1 MSAGL
6 SMKTFIAECRRRRV
20 FRLAGLYV
28 VGCWGVLQV
37 VDLALENWGVA
48 EHAIRFVWIAAIIGF
63 PVALLFGWR
72 FDIVGGRIQR
82 TADGVTSADPSIHTI
97 DYLVLIALGAIVI
110 AVSYGIGTE
119 VFVVA
124 ETEQELTLAKRAD
137 PMSIAVL
144 PFSID
149 DQESGDSEFLASGI
163 QDELLTRLS
172 LIQTLKVTSRTSVER
187 YRETTTSIPM
197 IGKELG
203 VAKIL
208 EGRIQRVGDQI
219 RVNIQLIDAEK
230 DEHLW
235 ADTFDKR
242 FTASNVFDIQTEI
255 VEAIAQQLEVT
266 ITPAETQQLASMPTD
281 NLSAYSEYLK
291 GKHLSQ
297 SESVESMTEA
307 TTHFKKAIE
316 FDPDFALAY
325 VSLADAYLTLS
336 ANFKAGMEAAEST
349 VLAEPLL
356 MRALDLEPGLGEA
369 YASLGLVRQLQNN
382 VLSAEEAYRT
392 AMKLRP
398 TYSRV
403 FRLLGRLKIRQ
414 GYREEGYEWLQ
425 KALSLDPYSIPVN
438 FDIARYH
445 DTAGDFES
453 ALTLYRQI
461 VELAPDHAFSYVYI
475 AAIHYLVYGQVDES
489 LIWYQKAVEHD
500 VLSPSLAAAQAIA
513 YLELGDPISA
523 RVFISRALEM
533 SPRTFWPLWTS
544 LLLNFYVGD
553 AEAAEQDARTLFEV
567 YPRNTHALSFLRNA
581 DIANGRYE
589 AAASRYAR
597 AYQELTEYEEPVV
610 TRDNYVE
617 AIDLALVLMYLDQHE
632 RAGDLLEGA
641 LAVLEGLPRLGTD
654 GYWIA
659 DVQIYALQGRPEMA
673 LAALREAIDEGWRNF
688 SWYYL
693 DHSPN
698 LESIRGDAEFQRLR
712 QLIRE
717 DMAAQAIRAEEL
729 RASGD
734 LAL

>member
-255 VEAIAQQLEVT
+255 VEAIAQQLEVK

-291 GKHLSQ
+291 GKHLAQ

-316 FDPDFALAY
+316 FDPALA
-325 VSLADAYLTLS
+325 LPT
-336 ANFKAGMEAAEST
+336 
-349 VLAEPLL
+349 
-356 MRALDLEPGLGEA
+356 
-369 YASLGLVRQLQNN
+369 
-382 VLSAEEAYRT
+382 RT
-392 AMKLRP
+392 
-398 TYSRV
+398 
-403 FRLLGRLKIRQ
+403 
-414 GYREEGYEWLQ
+414 
-425 KALSLDPYSIPVN
+425 
-438 FDIARYH
+438 
-445 DTAGDFES
+445 
-453 ALTLYRQI
+453 
-461 VELAPDHAFSYVYI
+461 
-475 AAIHYLVYGQVDES
+475 
-489 LIWYQKAVEHD
+489 
-500 VLSPSLAAAQAIA
+500 
-513 YLELGDPISA
+513 
-523 RVFISRALEM
+523 
-533 SPRTFWPLWTS
+533 
-544 LLLNFYVGD
+544 
-553 AEAAEQDARTLFEV
+553 
-567 YPRNTHALSFLRNA
+567 
-581 DIANGRYE
+581 
-589 AAASRYAR
+589 
-597 AYQELTEYEEPVV
+597 
-610 TRDNYVE
+610 
-617 AIDLALVLMYLDQHE
+617 
-632 RAGDLLEGA
+632 
-641 LAVLEGLPRLGTD
+641 
-654 GYWIA
+654 
-659 DVQIYALQGRPEMA
+659 
-673 LAALREAIDEGWRNF
+673 
-688 SWYYL
+688 
-693 DHSPN
+693 
-698 LESIRGDAEFQRLR
+698 
-712 QLIRE
+712 
-717 DMAAQAIRAEEL
+717 
-729 RASGD
+729 
-734 LAL
+734 